1 VNVTEICLPT
11 NTQFVEATA
20 NVKRQRKLRFLR
32 TRAREL
38 KMIGK
43 ALLSTAHPV
52 LVHIIPMRRCNLD
65 CGYCNEYDQVSKP
78 VPIEEMKRR
87 LDYLAAMGTSIITI
101 SGGEP
106 LMHPEIEEVIR
117 HIRKHGMIAGMI
129 TNGFLLS
136 KERIKNLN
144 EAGLEHL
151 QISIDN
157 VTPDEVSKKSL
168 KTLDSRLEWLS
179 QYAVFQVNINSV
191 LGSGVKNPEDALTIA
206 HRAIELGFTSTVG
219 IIHDGM
225 GQLKA
230 LNDRQIAIFEE
241 IMNLGKRSFSRFNNF
256 QHNVARGKEHNWRCR
271 SGSRY
276 LYICEEGLV
285 HWCSQ
290 QRGYP
295 GIPLSQYT
303 PEMRHREYFTDKF
316 CGPRCTVSCVQ
327 QIGILD
333 NWRGPQ
339 NLKPT
344 PMSPTPAANDLVQ
357 IGK

>member
-1 VNVTEICLPT
+1 
-11 NTQFVEATA
+11 
-20 NVKRQRKLRFLR
+20 
-32 TRAREL
+32 
-38 KMIGK
+38 
-43 ALLSTAHPV
+43 
-52 LVHIIPMRRCNLD
+52 
-65 CGYCNEYDQVSKP
+65 
-78 VPIEEMKRR
+78 MKRR
-87 LDYLAAMGTSIITI
+87 LDYLAAMGTTIITI

-136 KERIKNLN
+136 RERIKSLN
-144 EAGLEHL
+144 QAGLEHL

-179 QYAVFQVNINSV
+179 QYA
-191 LGSGVKNPEDALTIA
+191 
-206 HRAIELGFTSTVG
+206 
-219 IIHDGM
+219 
-225 GQLKA
+225 
-230 LNDRQIAIFEE
+230 
-241 IMNLGKRSFSRFNNF
+241 
-256 QHNVARGKEHNWRCR
+256 
-271 SGSRY
+271 
-276 LYICEEGLV
+276 
-285 HWCSQ
+285 
-290 QRGYP
+290 
-295 GIPLSQYT
+295 
-303 PEMRHREYFTDKF
+303 PEMRNREYFTEKF
-316 CGPRCTVSCVQ
+316 CGPRCIVSCVQ